1 MRIRNGRILTPEA
14 ELRGQELVVADGR
27 IAALRYPGEDGGE
40 ILDAQGLWLAPG
52 LIDLHVHGALG
63 CDVMDATQTA
73 LTTMARYFAQ
83 HGVTSWLPTTMSASR
98 EAIVA
103 VLDAVAACPQPPDG
117 AQHLG
122 VHVEGPYLNS
132 AWRGAQALAAL
143 RLPDPQEYGAWLRSG
158 VVRLITLAPELPGA
172 DRLIDAGRRH
182 GIEFAVGHSGAD
194 YETVLAAAELG
205 LRQATHT
212 FNGMAGLHHRAPGTL
227 GAVLDDDRILAQL
240 IGDGLHVHPAMIRL
254 LLRAKGTERVILISD
269 AMRATGLGDGDFEL
283 GGQAVTVR
291 GGAARTLDGALAG
304 STMTLDEIL
313 RRVMRHAGLSLAQA
327 LPMASAVPA
336 AALGLAGRKGSLQP
350 GTDADLI
357 LLDDEAQVRLTMV
370 AGRVVYDA
378 RG

>member
-1 MRIRNGRILTPEA
+1 MRIRNGRILTPA
-14 ELRGQELVVADGR
+14 GELRGQELVVAEGR
-27 IAALRYPGEDGGE
+27 IAALRCPDEDGGE
-40 ILDAQGLWLAPG
+40 ILDAQGLLLAPG

-63 CDVMDATQTA
+63 CDVMDATPAA
-73 LTTMARYFAQ
+73 LTTMAHYFAQ

-103 VLDAVAACPQPPDG
+103 VLDAVAACQQPPDG

-132 AWRGAQALAAL
+132 AWRGAQALEAL

-172 DRLIDAGRRH
+172 DRLIDAGRRL
-182 GIEFAVGHSGAD
+182 GIEFAIGHSGAD
-194 YETVLAAAELG
+194 YETVLAAAERG

-212 FNGMAGLHHRAPGTL
+212 FNGMAGLHHREPGTL
-227 GAVLDDDRILAQL
+227 GAVLDDGRILAQL
-240 IGDGLHVHPAMIRL
+240 IGDGLHVHPAMMRL
-254 LLRAKGTERVILISD
+254 LLRAKGLARVLLISD

-304 STMTLDEIL
+304 STVMLDEIL

-336 AALGLAGRKGSLQP
+336 AALGLAGRKGTLQL
-350 GTDADLI
+350 GADADII

-370 AGRVVYDA
+370 AGRMVHDA